1 MLSLRERSLEVRAST
16 RLACVPKTGTIE
28 PKIGTRLASP
38 VAAHSVSI
46 AHALFGKA
54 QRGVLALLF
63 GHPERA
69 FYVREIVAAA
79 GAGAS
84 QVQKELELL
93 TRAGLLLRERHAN
106 QVYFRAN
113 PDAPVFPELKGI
125 VAKTFGIADIV
136 RDVLAPFGEKVQ
148 AAFIFGSVARGEH
161 DAASDVDVLI
171 VGDVLLSDL
180 AAGLEAA
187 EQQLRRHVSVTL
199 MDRREFARRRR
210 DKEHFVTA
218 VMKGAKIRL
227 LGGEDALRPK
237 RG

>member
-1 MLSLRERSLEVRAST
+1 L
-16 RLACVPKTGTIE
+16 P
-28 PKIGTRLASP
+28 
-38 VAAHSVSI
+38 I

-79 GAGAS
+79 GTGAS

-93 TRAGLLLRERHAN
+93 TRAGLLLRERRAN

-125 VAKTFGIADIV
+125 IAKTFGIADIV
-136 RDVLAPFGEKVQ
+136 HDALAPLEAKIQ
-148 AAFIFGSVARGEH
+148 AAFIFGFVARGEH
-161 DAASDVDVLI
+161 GAASDVDVLI
-171 VGDVLLSDL
+171 VGDVLLSEL
-180 AAGLEAA
+180 TAGLEAA
-187 EQQLRRHVSVTL
+187 EQRLMRHVSVTL
-199 MDRREFARRRR
+199 MDRREFARRQR

-218 VMKGAKIRL
+218 VMKGAKIWL
-227 LGGEDALRPK
+227 LGDAGALRAK
-237 RG
+237 RS